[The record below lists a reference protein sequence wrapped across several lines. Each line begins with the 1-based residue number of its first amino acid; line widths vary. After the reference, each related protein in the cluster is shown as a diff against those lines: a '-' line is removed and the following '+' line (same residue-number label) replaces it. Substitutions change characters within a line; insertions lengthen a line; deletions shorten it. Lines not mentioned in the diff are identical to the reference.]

1 MELQYKQQT
10 LHNNFMGASYASGGL
25 QGHTWEFQW
34 GPQGLEQAIK
44 RVGMNPVITQNFST
58 DPMGRILS
66 MTYNGP
72 TYGGELFFHYDVQG
86 NTSLLTD
93 SNGQAVASFRYDLHS
108 GKLVEHWNPSNLE
121 LVNLKNARQG
131 SVTLTSAIGY
141 LPDWGID
148 LTVQPWRPII
158 ARNDWGFINVRHDS
172 TEPGDD
178 DEDDEKDCGE
188 DPCENEDLLNYG
200 MRFSRQR
207 FYEFYPLITRHIFS
221 YCPINGFQYHGI
233 QYLLFV
239 HTITEEAQDIFRD
252 KGFSDEHISRISE
265 KMGDCF
271 SRHGPTAYCFPVLCP
286 DGSCGIECEC
296 LGETFDSCV

>member
-188 DPCENEDLLNYG
+188 DSTTPPFLGYICPYAKYYYYAYQEQDDYYSHASTNMCPPHAPFLICYGVYEDEDGNRESDSNY
-200 MRFSRQR
+200 FINTC
-207 FYEFYPLITRHIFS
+207 PS
-221 YCPINGFQYHGI
+221 Y
-233 QYLLFV
+233 YLPKEVVIDGKTWRLVGKECFCS
-239 HTITEEAQDIFRD
+239 
-252 KGFSDEHISRISE
+252 SDAI
-265 KMGDCF
+265 
-271 SRHGPTAYCFPVLCP
+271 L
-286 DGSCGIECEC
+286 
-296 LGETFDSCV
+296 